1 MITNITSRI
10 KNINI
15 TLMLK
20 NRITCKVINMANNNQ
35 IITISMLVMSLR
47 HNNLL
52 LILQSKIDLIG
63 KKLIDLF

>member
-20 NRITCKVINMANNNQ
+20 NRITCKVINMASNNQ
-35 IITISMLVMSLR
+35 IITISMLAMSLR

-63 KKLIDLF
+63 KKFIGLF